1 MHKLTTHNAA
11 QVLKTPLSAEE
22 SPRQSAAF
30 FTPIGFVPMG
40 GCAANKTPARREY
53 ARRLTT
59 VLSTCPPR
67 LKNGFSVSVRSKTM
81 AHASIIQ
88 LPTASA
94 VPVVN
99 PRRRG
104 AFPRGVL
111 SFARYRRER
120 EYQQYLRDERARK
133 INEARHNAAAWARHA
148 DAIAKGA
155 TA

>member
-1 MHKLTTHNAA
+1 
-11 QVLKTPLSAEE
+11 
-22 SPRQSAAF
+22 
-30 FTPIGFVPMG
+30 
-40 GCAANKTPARREY
+40 
-53 ARRLTT
+53 
-59 VLSTCPPR
+59 
-67 LKNGFSVSVRSKTM
+67 M